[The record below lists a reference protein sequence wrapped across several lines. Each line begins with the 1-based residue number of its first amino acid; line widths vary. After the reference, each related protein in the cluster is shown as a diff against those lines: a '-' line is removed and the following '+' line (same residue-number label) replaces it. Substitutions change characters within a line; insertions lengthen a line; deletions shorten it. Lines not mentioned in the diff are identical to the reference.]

1 MIQNFLRKLLTVDLP
16 SLMVLPKRLEISI
29 PPSITSLAEAA
40 VGRDTIMRAVA
51 SAVLEADALEQAL
64 DNVLP
69 LGRQGPAGGVMLP
82 ESFTG
87 ELSVSLREGRDLE
100 VSSVPWQ
107 SNPYCRLVLGSQVR
121 AAKTTLTACL
131 YVLLVLPPISLSC
144 RPPVAAVAGGKQSC
158 GRSLAGRREQEE

>member
-16 SLMVLPKRLEISI
+16 SLMVLPKRLEISV

-69 LGRQGPAGGVMLP
+69 LGRQGPAGGVELP
-82 ESFTG
+82 ESFKG
-87 ELSVSLREGRDLE
+87 ELSVSLREARDLD
-100 VSSVPWQ
+100 VPAVPWQ

-121 AAKTTLTACL
+121 VITDMHASGPLCTLHDVACVWSRAL
-131 YVLLVLPPISLSC
+131 
-144 RPPVAAVAGGKQSC
+144 
-158 GRSLAGRREQEE
+158 GRSTLRFQRFNRQGCRAR